1 MRYQKLIKIITI
13 ASLAV
18 TPILVATTTIAVAKS
33 ENAGGNGGGN
43 GGGNSGGNGGG
54 HGSGNGGQNG

>member
-18 TPILVATTTIAVAKS
+18 TPILVATTTTAVAKS
-33 ENAGGNGGGN
+33 ENAGGKAGGN
-43 GGGNSGGNGGG
+43 GGGKGGG
-54 HGSGNGGQNG
+54 HGG